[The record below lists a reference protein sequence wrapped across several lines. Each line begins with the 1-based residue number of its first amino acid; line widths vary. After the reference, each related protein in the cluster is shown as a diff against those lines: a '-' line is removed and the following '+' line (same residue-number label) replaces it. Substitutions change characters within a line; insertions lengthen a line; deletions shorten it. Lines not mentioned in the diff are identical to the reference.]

1 MSENAGKKRTWWMPV
16 VILSMAITLRVIYFV
31 EITQEPEFS
40 HPIYDPE
47 YNAYWARSLATGD
60 WTVPAGMPDPEIRTT
75 PHGRPPGYPW
85 FLATIYSLFGVND
98 YAPRIIQML
107 IGLLNAL
114 LLYGIGKRLFGITA
128 GFISGVFMAVYWV
141 FPYFEGILTYPS
153 IAIFLM
159 LLLFVTL
166 LHWYETGR
174 SWHAL
179 LAGLLLGIFALFR
192 PNGLLIAPCILG
204 WMGFV
209 CRAKGGSIKRVASLA
224 VLFIV
229 GCVSILTP
237 AFIRNYCV
245 ARDFVF
251 ISSYGGINFYVGN
264 HPDASLVEPRI
275 PELIELAG
283 IEHWSCFDYPSIVRG
298 LAANQVRDSIKF
310 SEANRYFYRKAFSFI
325 TEQPVLFLR
334 NMGLKTLLL
343 FGPREIT
350 NDTVMEYDK
359 RFSCILGYM
368 PGFPW
373 VLGLFLFGLLVFTM
387 DSKTSLPNTMRHLR
401 PYGWLLILI
410 FVFYSLSVVIY
421 FVAGRYRVPLIPI
434 MLLFSAC
441 GLAHLVSMI
450 KERRLALFSINILTL
465 SLLIYAAHCN
475 ITGYSPSESTWHLRR
490 ALAFTAQGETQKAQE
505 EYLRAEELGADSSI
519 VYANLGRIHLEMGQT
534 ELGLGFY
541 KRGLE
546 KNPNNAIIR
555 NNLGYELYK
564 LHDLDE
570 AIEHLRHAVRVNP
583 RFFLARMNLGNAL
596 ADKGELD
603 EALAQ
608 FVAAERLNSKEPAA
622 PYNVARMFFMKGD
635 YQSAIFYYQRSL
647 SIMPDYSL
655 ALNNLGYCLEIQG
668 KYEEAIPYYE
678 RAIAA
683 DPAFMLAYNNLGNA
697 LAAAGRLEK
706 AERVLLEALHKTPED
721 FNIHYSLGRVYVSS
735 KSWDQAFA
743 STQEALRINPD
754 YVPALVQLGLLYNRR
769 GEKELAFKALER
781 AKTLS
786 PDDAAILKQ
795 LDALRVE
802 PHSHKETSR
811 QP

>member
-16 VILSMAITLRVIYFV
+16 VILLLGISLRVIYFV
-31 EITQEPEFS
+31 EIRQEPEFA

-47 YNAYWARSLATGD
+47 YNAYWARSLATGN
-60 WTVPAGMPDPEIRTT
+60 WNVPAGMPDPEIRTT

-85 FLATIYSLFGVND
+85 FLAAVYSIFGVND

-107 IGLLNAL
+107 IGLANAL
-114 LLYGIGKRLFGITA
+114 LLYGIGKRLFGNTA

-153 IAIFLM
+153 VAVFVM
-159 LLLFVTL
+159 LLLFTTL
-166 LHWYETGR
+166 LQWCETGGR
-174 SWHAL
+174 WHLL
-179 LAGLLLGIFALFR
+179 LAGMLLGIFALFR

-204 WMGFV
+204 WMGWV
-209 CRAKGGSIKRVASLA
+209 SLA
-224 VLFIV
+224 KVGSLKRAAILAALFIT
-229 GCVSILTP
+229 GCVGVLTP
-237 AFIRNYCV
+237 PFIRNYCV
-245 ARDFVF
+245 AHDFVF

-264 HPDASLVEPRI
+264 HPEASLVEPRI

-283 IEHWSCFDYPSIVRG
+283 IEHWSCFDYPSVVRG
-298 LAANQVRDSIKF
+298 LAVNQGRDSMKF

-325 TEQPVLFLR
+325 TKQPLVFLR

-343 FGPREIT
+343 FGPCEIT

-359 RFSCILGYM
+359 RFSNILGHM

-373 VLGLFLFGLLVFTM
+373 VLGLFLFGLLMFAM
-387 DSKTSLPNTMRHLR
+387 ENKTLLPNTMRHLR

-410 FVFYSLSVVIY
+410 FVFYSLSVLIY

-441 GLAHLVSMI
+441 GLVHLVSMI
-450 KERRLALFSINILTL
+450 KKRRLALFSINIVVL
-465 SLLIYAAHCN
+465 SLLIYAAHWN
-475 ITGYSPSESTWHLRR
+475 STGYSPSEATWHLRR
-490 ALAFTAQGETQKAQE
+490 AMAFTAQGETQKAQE
-505 EYLRAEELGADSSI
+505 EYLRAEKLGADSSI
-519 VYANLGRIHLEMGQT
+519 VYANLGRIHFEKGET
-534 ELGLGFY
+534 HLGLGFY
-541 KRGLE
+541 KRGLA

-570 AIEHLRHAVRVNP
+570 AIEHLTHAVRVNP

-603 EALAQ
+603 AALAQ
-608 FVAAERLNSKEPAA
+608 FVEAECLNSNEPAA
-622 PYNVARMFFMKGD
+622 PYNVARMFFLKGD
-635 YQSAIFYYQRSL
+635 YHSAIFYYQRSL
-647 SIMPDYSL
+647 SIVPDYPL

-683 DPAFMLAYNNLGNA
+683 DPAFVLAYNNLGNA
-697 LAAAGRLEK
+697 LAAAGRLEQ
-706 AERVLLEALHKTPED
+706 AERVLLEALHKAPED
-721 FNIHYSLGRVYVSS
+721 YNIHYNLGRIYASS
-735 KSWDQAFA
+735 KSWDQAYA
-743 STQEALRINPD
+743 STQEALRINSD
-754 YVPALVQLGLLYNRR
+754 YVPALVQLGLLHSKS
-769 GEKELAFKALER
+769 GEKDLAIKALER
-781 AKTLS
+781 AKALS
-786 PDDAAILKQ
+786 PDDAAISEQ
-795 LDALRVE
+795 LYTLREE
-802 PHSHKETSR
+802 PLSHKEMPR
-811 QP
+811 QQ